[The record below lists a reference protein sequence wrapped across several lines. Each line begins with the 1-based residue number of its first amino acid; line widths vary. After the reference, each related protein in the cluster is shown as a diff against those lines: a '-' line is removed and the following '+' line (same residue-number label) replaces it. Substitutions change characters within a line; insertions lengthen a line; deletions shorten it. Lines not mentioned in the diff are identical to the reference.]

1 MEAYWWQSNYPL
13 TSDRSERFKRS
24 KEFKPTGGKITLRP
38 QSIEAGGSLEVWYGG
53 DGPCRE
59 ATPCFGTQP
68 HCLQVQLARHCL
80 LANEPSASV
89 APSEVWCRRR
99 DSNPH
104 GFPHT
109 PLKRACLPVPPL
121 RRLGACR
128 RIPSLRGEGDADRC
142 KAAGAKKPE
151 AYSLEYV
158 EDFFEPRT
166 KQMTSDHSPQ

>member
-1 MEAYWWQSNYPL
+1 MRE
-13 TSDRSERFKRS
+13 
-24 KEFKPTGGKITLRP
+24 EFEPIPRLSSGWRACRTTGGKVTLRP
-38 QSIEAGGSLEVWYGG
+38 QSIDGSTGSPWRPQSSQRRGSHEVRYDG
-53 DGPCRE
+53 DGPYRE

-104 GFPHT
+104 GLPHT

-121 RRLGACR
+121 RRWPNYRSASKRLSINCLFD
-128 RIPSLRGEGDADRC
+128 RIPANTWRWR
-142 KAAGAKKPE
+142 P
-151 AYSLEYV
+151 
-158 EDFFEPRT
+158 P
-166 KQMTSDHSPQ
+166 

>member
-1 MEAYWWQSNYPL
+1 MGKNTVSKVSIRPHLIVRPSLRRAQPRRGSRRVEVSGSRKRGMQEFEPSGSKRTIRGDL
-13 TSDRSERFKRS
+13 IEER
-24 KEFKPTGGKITLRP
+24 
-38 QSIEAGGSLEVWYGG
+38 GSHEVWYGG

-80 LANEPSASV
+80 LANEPGASV

-121 RRLGACR
+121 RRWPDYRSASKRLSINCLSD
-128 RIPSLRGEGDADRC
+128 RIPANTWRWRPL
-142 KAAGAKKPE
+142 
-151 AYSLEYV
+151 
-158 EDFFEPRT
+158 
-166 KQMTSDHSPQ
+166 